1 MKLAVLGVGLIGG
14 SIGLAARDRDL
25 AEVTGWVRN
34 PDRAQEC
41 LRVGAV
47 DHMAATI
54 EEACAD
60 ADVVVCCASVGGLI
74 EMASRALGAAPED
87 CVVTDVGS
95 TKQELVEA
103 LGSDQ
108 RFIGGHPLAGAETA
122 GVANAR
128 ADLYEGA
135 RWYLT
140 PTSDSSGVLLDR
152 LQKLVKNLGAKPVA
166 IDAAEHDQAMAVVSH
181 LPHVFAN
188 QLAVQGRSGTERL
201 GALAPSLRDGTR
213 VAGSN
218 PGIWSEIF
226 ATNHEAV
233 VSAIDEAIAGLESA
247 RDVIGS
253 ADPDRISKWQAAVG
267 EDRAALSATE
277 TDAGATHELRVL
289 VPNQPGVLAELALA
303 LGRAGVNISDMSLDP
318 APDMSSGAISLW
330 VAGDGEAEKAQDCIS
345 GLGHS
350 VSLVESG
357 PAR

>member
-14 SIGLAARDRDL
+14 SIGLAARDRGL

-34 PDRAQEC
+34 PDRVEDC

-47 DHMAATI
+47 DQMVSTV

-60 ADVVVCCASVGGLI
+60 ADVVVCCASVGSLI
-74 EMASRALGAAPED
+74 EMGRKALEAAASD

-103 LGSDQ
+103 LGSDR

-122 GVANAR
+122 GVMNAR

-135 RWYLT
+135 RWYVT
-140 PTSDSSGVLLDR
+140 PTSESEGVLLDR
-152 LQKLVKNLGAKPVA
+152 LQKLIKGLGAKPVA

-188 QLAVQGRSGTERL
+188 QLAAQGRNGTERL

-218 PGIWSEIF
+218 PAIWGEIF

-233 VSAIDEAIAGLESA
+233 AAAIDDSIEGLKRA
-247 RDVIGS
+247 REVISS
-253 ADPDRISKWQAAVG
+253 ADPERIASWQAAVG

-277 TDAGATHELRVL
+277 SEAGATHELRVL

-330 VAGDGEAEKAQDCIS
+330 VAGAEEAAKAEECIA

-350 VSLVESG
+350 VSLQES
-357 PAR
+357 AQ

>member
-14 SIGLAARDRDL
+14 SIGLAARDRNL
-25 AEVTGWVRN
+25 AEVTGWVRR
-34 PDRAQEC
+34 PERAEEC
-41 LRVGAV
+41 LRVGAA

-54 EEACAD
+54 EEACAG
-60 ADVVVCCASVGGLI
+60 ADVVICCASVGGLI
-74 EMASRALGAAPED
+74 EMGQKALDAAPEG

-95 TKQELVEA
+95 TKLELVET
-103 LGSDQ
+103 LGSDP

-128 ADLYEGA
+128 VDLYEGA

-140 PTSDSSGVLLDR
+140 PTSDSEGVLLDR
-152 LQKLVKNLGAKPVA
+152 LQKLVKALGARPVV

-181 LPHVFAN
+181 LPHVLAN
-188 QLAVQGRSGTERL
+188 QLAAQGRPGTERL

-218 PGIWSEIF
+218 PAIWGEIF

-233 VSAIDEAIAGLESA
+233 VEAIEESIDGLRRAAE
-247 RDVIGS
+247 VIRS
-253 ADPDRISKWQAAVG
+253 ADADRIAEWQAAVG

-277 TDAGATHELRVL
+277 SEAGATHELRVL
-289 VPNQPGVLAELALA
+289 VPNQPGVLADLALA
-303 LGRAGVNISDMSLDP
+303 LGRAGVNIADMSLDP

-330 VAGDGEAEKAQDCIS
+330 VAGEGEADKAEECIA

-350 VSLVESG
+350 VTQVVTG
-357 PAR
+357 V

>member
-34 PDRAQEC
+34 PDRAEEC
-41 LRVGAV
+41 LKVGAV
-47 DHMAATI
+47 DHMAATV

-60 ADVVVCCASVGGLI
+60 ADVIVCCASVGHLI
-74 EMASRALGAAPED
+74 EMGRKALEAAPEG
-87 CVVTDVGS
+87 CVVTDVDS

-103 LGSDQ
+103 LGNDR

-122 GVANAR
+122 GVMNAR

-140 PTSDSSGVLLDR
+140 PTSDSEGMLLDR
-152 LQKLVKNLGAKPVA
+152 LQKLVKGLGAKPVA
-166 IDAAEHDQAMAVVSH
+166 IDAVEHDRAMAVVSH

-188 QLAVQGRSGTERL
+188 QLAAQGRPGTERL

-218 PGIWSEIF
+218 PAIWGEIF

-233 VSAIDEAIAGLESA
+233 VAAIDESIAGLERA
-247 RDVIGS
+247 REVIGS
-253 ADPDRISKWQAAVG
+253 ADPGRIEQWQAAVG

-277 TDAGATHELRVL
+277 TAGEATHELRVL

-303 LGRAGVNISDMSLDP
+303 LGRAGVNITDMSLDP

-330 VAGDGEAEKAQDCIS
+330 VAGEGEAEKAEECIA

-350 VSLVESG
+350 VSQVVTGS
-357 PAR
+357 

>member
-14 SIGLAARDRDL
+14 SIGLAARNRDL

-34 PDRAQEC
+34 PDRAEEC

-54 EEACAD
+54 EEACSD

-74 EMASRALGAAPED
+74 EMGRKALDAAPED
-87 CVVTDVGS
+87 CLVTDVGS

-122 GVANAR
+122 GVINAR

-152 LQKLVKNLGAKPVA
+152 LQKLVKALGAKPVA
-166 IDAAEHDQAMAVVSH
+166 IDAAEHDQAMAAVSH

-188 QLAVQGRSGTERL
+188 QLAAQGRPGTERL

-218 PGIWSEIF
+218 PAIWGEIF

-233 VSAIDEAIAGLESA
+233 VAAIDQSIAGLQQA
-247 RDVIGS
+247 REVIAS
-253 ADPDRISKWQAAVG
+253 ADPARIARWQAGVG

-277 TDAGATHELRVL
+277 SEAGATHELRVL

-303 LGRAGVNISDMSLDP
+303 LGRAGVNITDMSLDP
-318 APDMSSGAISLW
+318 APDMSSGAISIW
-330 VAGDGEAEKAQDCIS
+330 VAGQEEADKAEECIA

-350 VSLVESG
+350 VTQVEEN
-357 PAR
+357 A

>member
-14 SIGLAARDRDL
+14 SIGLAARDRGL

-34 PDRAQEC
+34 PARSDEC
-41 LRVGAV
+41 LASGAV
-47 DHMAATI
+47 DRMAGSI
-54 EEACAD
+54 EQACAE
-60 ADVVVCCASVGGLI
+60 ADVVVCCASVGGLV
-74 EMASRALGAAPED
+74 EMGRRALDAAPGD

-95 TKQELVEA
+95 TKRELVEA
-103 LGSDQ
+103 LGNDR

-135 RWYLT
+135 RWFLT
-140 PTSDSSGVLLDR
+140 PTSESEGVLLDR
-152 LQKLVKNLGAKPVA
+152 LQKLIKALGARPVA
-166 IDAAEHDQAMAVVSH
+166 IEAHEHDRAVAVTSH

-188 QLAVQGRSGTERL
+188 QLAVQGRAGTERL
-201 GALAPSLRDGTR
+201 GALGPSLRDGTR

-218 PGIWSEIF
+218 PAIWGEIF

-233 VSAIDEAIAGLESA
+233 AAAIDESIAGLQRA
-247 RDVIGS
+247 REVIAS
-253 ADPDRISKWQAAVG
+253 ADADRIAAWQAAVA
-267 EDRAALSATE
+267 EDRAALAATE
-277 TDAGATHELRVL
+277 SEAGATHELRVL

-303 LGRAGVNISDMSLDP
+303 LGKAGVNITDMSLDP

-330 VAGDGEAEKAQDCIS
+330 VAGDGEAGKAVDCIA

-350 VSLVESG
+350 VSLVEG
-357 PAR
+357 EL

>member
-14 SIGLAARDRDL
+14 SIGLAARDRNL
-25 AEVTGWVRN
+25 AEVTGWVRR
-34 PDRAQEC
+34 PERAEEC
-41 LRVGAV
+41 LTVGAV
-47 DHMAATI
+47 DHMAASI
-54 EEACAD
+54 EEACAE
-60 ADVVVCCASVGGLI
+60 ADIVVCCASVGGLT
-74 EMASRALGAAPED
+74 EMVATALESAPED

-103 LGSDQ
+103 MGGDR

-122 GVANAR
+122 GVLNAR

-140 PTSDSSGVLLDR
+140 PTSESEGMLLDR
-152 LQKLVKNLGAKPVA
+152 LQKFVKGLGATPVA
-166 IDAAEHDQAMAVVSH
+166 IEAAEHDRSMAVVSH

-188 QLAVQGRSGTERL
+188 QLAVQGLPGTERL

-218 PGIWSEIF
+218 PGIWGEIF

-233 VSAIDEAIAGLESA
+233 VAAIRESIEGLQEAV
-247 RDVIGS
+247 DVISS
-253 ADPDRISKWQAAVG
+253 ADPERIASWQSRVG
-267 EDRAALSATE
+267 EDRAALSAIE
-277 TDAGATHELRVL
+277 TQAGPTHELRVL

-330 VAGDGEAEKAQDCIS
+330 VAGEEEAVKAEQCIS

-350 VSLVESG
+350 VTLVEE
-357 PAR
+357 A

>member
-1 MKLAVLGVGLIGG
+1 MNLTVLGVGLIGG
-14 SIGLAARDRDL
+14 SIGLAARDRGL

-34 PDRAQEC
+34 PDRAGEC
-41 LRVGAV
+41 LKVGAV
-47 DHMAATI
+47 DHMAASI
-54 EEACAD
+54 EEACAG
-60 ADVVVCCASVGGLI
+60 ADVVVCCASVGSLA
-74 EMASRALGAAPED
+74 EMGRKALDASPES

-103 LGSDQ
+103 LGSDS

-122 GVANAR
+122 GVSNAR

-140 PTSDSSGVLLDR
+140 PTPESEGVLLDR
-152 LQKLVKNLGAKPVA
+152 LQKLVKGLGARPVA

-188 QLAVQGRSGTERL
+188 QLAAQGRPGTERL

-218 PGIWSEIF
+218 PMIWGEIF

-233 VSAIDEAIAGLESA
+233 VEAIEESISGLEQA
-247 RDVIGS
+247 KQVIAS
-253 ADPDRISKWQAAVG
+253 ADPELIAAWQSRVGVDRS
-267 EDRAALSATE
+267 ALSATE

-289 VPNQPGVLAELALA
+289 VSNRPGVLAELALA
-303 LGRAGVNISDMSLDP
+303 LGRAKVNITDMSLDP

-330 VAGDGEAEKAQDCIS
+330 VAGQDEADKAEECIA

-350 VSLVESG
+350 VTQTES
-357 PAR
+357 AR

>member
-14 SIGLAARDRDL
+14 SIGLAARQRGL
-25 AEVTGWVRN
+25 AEVVGWVRR
-34 PDRAQEC
+34 PERAAEC
-41 LRVGAV
+41 VETGAV
-47 DHMAATI
+47 DRMADSI

-60 ADVVVCCASVGGLI
+60 ADIVVCCAAVGGLV
-74 EMASRALGAAPED
+74 EMGRRALDASPEG

-95 TKQELVEA
+95 TKRELVEA
-103 LGSDQ
+103 LASDQ

-140 PTSDSSGVLLDR
+140 PTSGSSGILLDR
-152 LQKLVKNLGAKPVA
+152 LQRFVKDLGARPTA
-166 IDAAEHDQAMAVVSH
+166 IDAAEHDEAVAVVSH

-188 QLAVQGRSGTERL
+188 QLATQGRPGTERL

-218 PGIWSEIF
+218 PGIWGEIF

-233 VSAIDEAIAGLESA
+233 VAAIRTSIAGLEEA
-247 RDVIGS
+247 AEVIGS
-253 ADPDRISKWQAAVG
+253 ADPERIAEWQAAAG
-267 EDRAALSATE
+267 HERAVLSAAE
-277 TDAGATHELRVL
+277 SEAGATHELRVL
-289 VPNQPGVLAELALA
+289 VSNQPGVLAELALA
-303 LGRAGVNISDMSLDP
+303 LGRAGVNITDMSLDP

-330 VAGDGEAEKAQDCIS
+330 VAGDGEAEKAQACIS

-350 VSLVESG
+350 VTMVEAG
-357 PAR
+357 Q

>member
-14 SIGLAARDRDL
+14 SIGLAARDRGL

-34 PDRAQEC
+34 PDRAGQC
-41 LRVGAV
+41 LSTGAV
-47 DHMAATI
+47 DRMADTI

-60 ADVVVCCASVGGLI
+60 ADVVVCCASVGGLV
-74 EMASRALGAAPED
+74 EMGRNALDAAPEG

-95 TKQELVEA
+95 TKQELVET
-103 LGSDQ
+103 LGGDR

-140 PTSDSSGVLLDR
+140 PTSDSEGVLLDR
-152 LQKLVKNLGAKPVA
+152 LQKLIKGLGAKPVV
-166 IDAAEHDQAMAVVSH
+166 IDPDEHDQAMAVTSH

-188 QLAVQGRSGTERL
+188 QLAVQGRPGTERL
-201 GALAPSLRDGTR
+201 GALGPSLRDGTR

-218 PGIWSEIF
+218 PGIWGEIF

-233 VSAIDEAIAGLESA
+233 TAAIDESIQGLQRAREVIA
-247 RDVIGS
+247 S
-253 ADPDRISKWQAAVG
+253 ADPERISAWQAEVA

-277 TDAGATHELRVL
+277 TELGATHELRVL
-289 VPNQPGVLAELALA
+289 VPNQPGVLADLALA
-303 LGRAGVNISDMSLDP
+303 LGRAGVNITDMSLDP

-330 VAGDGEAEKAQDCIS
+330 VAGEDDADKAEECIS

-350 VSLVESG
+350 VTLVESG
-357 PAR
+357 S

>member
-1 MKLAVLGVGLIGG
+1 MKLTILGVGLIGG
-14 SIGLAARDRDL
+14 SIGLAARERGL
-25 AEVTGWVRN
+25 AEVTGWVRR
-34 PDRAQEC
+34 PERAAECVEAGAADR
-41 LRVGAV
+41 
-47 DHMAATI
+47 MAATI
-54 EEACAD
+54 EEACVD

-74 EMASRALGAAPED
+74 EMGQRALDSAPED

-140 PTSDSSGVLLDR
+140 PTSDSEGVLLDR
-152 LQKLVKNLGAKPVA
+152 LQKLVKALGAKPVA

-188 QLAVQGRSGTERL
+188 QLAVQGRPGSERL
-201 GALAPSLRDGTR
+201 GAFGPSLRDGTR

-218 PGIWSEIF
+218 PAIWGEIF
-226 ATNHEAV
+226 ATNNEAV
-233 VSAIDEAIAGLESA
+233 VAAIDASIAGLSEA
-247 RDVIGS
+247 REVIAS
-253 ADPDRISKWQAAVG
+253 ADPERIAGWQAAAA
-267 EDRAALSATE
+267 EDRAALAATE
-277 TDAGATHELRVL
+277 SEGGATHELRVL

-303 LGRAGVNISDMSLDP
+303 LGRAGVNITDMSLDP
-318 APDMSSGAISLW
+318 APDMSSGAISIW
-330 VAGDGEAEKAQDCIS
+330 VAGGDEAEKAAECIA

-350 VSLVESG
+350 VTLVEG
-357 PAR
+357 EQ